1 VPVLGGDSADSLAAR
16 VLAVEH
22 ALFPRVVEAVA
33 EGRLSLDDAG
43 RVRGAFFAP
52 ADVAAF
58 TLSTDMTLSLD
69 EVMDAALAR

>member
-1 VPVLGGDSADSLAAR
+1 M
-16 VLAVEH
+16 
-22 ALFPRVVEAVA
+22 A
-33 EGRLSLDDAG
+33 EGRLSLDEGG